1 MQYPRHA
8 LFVPRGNNPEPS
20 VAQKFQQKLYE
31 HADINSVLRKSRPDY
46 VSHPNTQQVKPSYMV
61 QRPVTDFSSQRAII
75 QKELHI
81 QSRVQNTQKAQNS
94 NLTSNAN
101 QRTNQTDLNQ
111 MDLRYKPFNN
121 KQNNTNQI
129 LNDLK
134 QLNERSKTRDNDVFQ
149 NSIQKENEIQNLKT
163 EMKKLKAVQT
173 FQMKENAKLKI
184 QVKQL
189 KKIIKSAT
197 PSVDKFGQVFND
209 QQLDINKQNQQ
220 QDDDGQ
226 INDYMK
232 DNRLNCNEL
241 NKMDLSKYIYGNEFQ
256 LEESQKNEEIDALL
270 DLLRSK

>member
-61 QRPVTDFSSQRAII
+61 QRPVTDFSTQRAMI

-81 QSRVQNTQKAQNS
+81 QSQVQNTQKVQKS

-101 QRTNQTDLNQ
+101 QNVRTNQTDLNQ
-111 MDLRYKPFNN
+111 MDLNYKPFDN
-121 KQNNTNQI
+121 KPNNTNQI

-134 QLNERSKTRDNDVFQ
+134 QLNERNKTRENDVFQ

-184 QVKQL
+184 QVRQL
-189 KKIIKSAT
+189 KKIVKGTT
-197 PSVDKFGQVFND
+197 PSVDKFRQVLNY
-209 QQLDINKQNQQ
+209 QQQDINKNQQ
-220 QDDDGQ
+220 QEVEGQ
-226 INDYMK
+226 VYDYIK
-232 DNRLNCNEL
+232 DEQINEL
-241 NKMDLSKYIYGNEFQ
+241 NNIDMSKYIYGNEFQ

>member
-20 VAQKFQQKLYE
+20 ATQKFQQKLYE

-46 VSHPNTQQVKPSYMV
+46 VSHPNTQHVKPSYMV

-75 QKELHI
+75 QKELLI

-111 MDLRYKPFNN
+111 MDLNYKPFDN
-121 KQNNTNQI
+121 KPNNTNQI

-134 QLNERSKTRDNDVFQ
+134 QLNERNKTRENDVFQ

-184 QVKQL
+184 QVRQL
-189 KKIIKSAT
+189 KKIVKGTT
-197 PSVDKFGQVFND
+197 PSVDKFRQVLNY
-209 QQLDINKQNQQ
+209 QQQDINKNQQ
-220 QDDDGQ
+220 QEVEGQ
-226 INDYMK
+226 VYDYIK
-232 DNRLNCNEL
+232 DEQINEL
-241 NKMDLSKYIYGNEFQ
+241 NNIDMSKYIYGNEFQ